1 MSKRIGSL
9 LLFFLAISFLSSI
22 HAQRNVWK
30 LGVQLWTYH
39 KSSFEQALLRADS
52 AGLKLMEIYPGQ
64 RLSDAVNEGI
74 GPELS
79 AERIDF
85 MQSLL
90 RKHKVTLTSFGVIM
104 CENST
109 EWEPYFQFAKK
120 LGIPL
125 LTAEPKKE
133 HLDLVNELAGKYKIR
148 VAIHNHPKPSF
159 YWHPDSVVVAIKN
172 RPYLGACVDIGHW
185 VREGL
190 QPAESLKKLQGNIF
204 SLHMKDVDATTKE
217 DVRFGEGICDI
228 PAVLR
233 ELKRQQ
239 FKGVLV
245 MEHETNWFDNRADL
259 IFNQSYFY
267 NHISKK

>member
-1 MSKRIGSL
+1 MKKRISTSL
-9 LLFFLAISFLSSI
+9 VLFLTLGCFFVT
-22 HAQRNVWK
+22 HAQRTPWK

-52 AGLKLMEIYPGQ
+52 AGLKRMEIYPGQ
-64 RLSDAVNEGI
+64 RLSDTSKDGI

-79 AERIDF
+79 EEQVSFI
-85 MQSLL
+85 QVLL
-90 RKHKVTLTSFGVIM
+90 RKHKVTLTSFGVVV
-104 CENST
+104 CEKST

-125 LTAEPKKE
+125 LTAEPNKE
-133 HLDLVNELAGKYKIR
+133 HLDLVNELASKYKVK
-148 VAIHNHPKPSF
+148 VAIHNHPKPSL
-159 YWHPDSVVVAIKN
+159 YWHPDSVATAIKN
-172 RPYLGACVDIGHW
+172 RPFLGACADIGHW

-190 QPAESLKKLQGNIF
+190 RPADCLQRLQGQVF
-204 SLHMKDVDATTKE
+204 SLHVKDVDAIAKE
-217 DVRFGEGICDI
+217 DVRFGEGIVDI

-239 FKGVLV
+239 FKGVFA

-259 IFNQSYFY
+259 IFNQAYFY
-267 NHISKK
+267 KHIPKK

>member
-1 MSKRIGSL
+1 MKKRIASL
-9 LLFFLAISFLSSI
+9 LLIFFAISFLFSA
-22 HAQRNVWK
+22 HAQFPSWK

-39 KSSFEQALLRADS
+39 KSSFEQALVRADS
-52 AGLKLMEIYPGQ
+52 AGLKRMEIYPGQ
-64 RLSDAVNEGI
+64 RLSDASKEGI

-79 AERIDF
+79 EERISF
-85 MQSLL
+85 MRALL
-90 RKHKVTLTSFGVIM
+90 RKHKITITSFGVIM
-104 CENST
+104 CDKST

-125 LTAEPKKE
+125 LTAEPNKE
-133 HLDLVNELAGKYKIR
+133 HLDLVNELAARYKIK
-148 VAIHNHPKPSF
+148 VAIHNHPQPSL
-159 YWHPDSVVVAIKN
+159 YWHPDSVAAAIKN
-172 RPYLGACVDIGHW
+172 RPNLGACADIGHW

-190 QPAESLKKLQGNIF
+190 RPADCLKQLEGHVF
-204 SLHMKDVDATTKE
+204 SLHVKDVDAKTKE

-239 FKGVLV
+239 FRGVFA

-267 NHISKK
+267 KHIPKK